1 MNQQKIGNFIK
12 EKRKE
17 KNLTQDE
24 LASKLGVSNRTISK
38 WENGHGLPDYSLIL
52 ELCKVL
58 DMSINEL
65 LSGEEVKEENYRTM
79 LEENII
85 KAIDYNNKKRNKKN
99 IVITIFVVLIIILG
113 LTIFYKNYLVSF
125 YTDDATKIISN
136 ISEKELNRNDK
147 ANTEVLNGVSMYVP
161 EGYRL
166 LTSRDEFMYVEV
178 GCALYASD
186 NFSKTEE
193 GYVGSF
199 FKICPEELNFT
210 GFETI
215 NDTLFDKFN
224 TGDLFIKNNIY
235 SYYDLY
241 KYYMNNKDNKYN
253 IFTRKDDLRMMYTN
267 LLLTPTNDKTYLY
280 SGNIKGVSF
289 INYRDN
295 KFAYA
300 DTHFSLTDGHDY
312 YLSVFNLRD
321 GNLSENDII
330 DMLSSI
336 KSSYN

>member
-52 ELCKVL
+52 DLCKVL

-99 IVITIFVVLIIILG
+99 IVITIFVVLIVLLG

-125 YTDDATKIISN
+125 YTDDSTKIITD
-136 ISEKELNRNDK
+136 ISEKKLVGNDK
-147 ANTEVLNGVSMYVP
+147 ANTEVLNGLSMYVP

-166 LTSRDEFMYVEV
+166 LTSSDEFMYVEV
-178 GCALYASD
+178 GCALYAND

-199 FKICPEELNFT
+199 FKICPEEMNFT

-224 TGDLFIKNNIY
+224 TGDLLIKNNIY

-241 KYYMNNKDNKYN
+241 KYFMNNKDNKYN
-253 IFTRKDDLRMMYTN
+253 IFTKKDDLRMMYIH
-267 LLLTPTNDKTYLY
+267 LLLTPTSDKTYIY

-289 INYRDN
+289 INNKDN
-295 KFAYA
+295 KFAFA
-300 DTHFSLTDGHDY
+300 DNRFSLTDSHDY
-312 YLSVFNLRD
+312 YLSVFNLKE
-321 GNLSENDII
+321 GNLSENDVI